1 MSKMLY
7 TASHKSGE
15 KAAMFSSANNFVQLP
30 YQVANM
36 KEMTISVWV
45 NMRASTAWQ
54 RIFDFGNG
62 TDQYMYLTPNSGTDM
77 RFVMRNKGE
86 EEILSA
92 PKLSISRWLHVTLS
106 ISDEAVVLYV
116 DGEEVARS
124 TEMTIRPSDIK
135 PVMNYIGRS
144 QFKKDP
150 MIKAYMDDLR
160 IYNYALDQTEIKEIV
175 EIANDIKSVTDG
187 VAEAIS
193 TEYYSVDGS
202 RLTSPQRGVNI
213 VRTRYANG
221 KVSVKKVLN
230 Q

>member
-1 MSKMLY
+1 
-7 TASHKSGE
+7 
-15 KAAMFSSANNFVQLP
+15 
-30 YQVANM
+30 
-36 KEMTISVWV
+36 
-45 NMRASTAWQ
+45 
-54 RIFDFGNG
+54 
-62 TDQYMYLTPNSGTDM
+62 
-77 RFVMRNKGE
+77 
-86 EEILSA
+86 
-92 PKLSISRWLHVTLS
+92 
-106 ISDEAVVLYV
+106 
-116 DGEEVARS
+116 
-124 TEMTIRPSDIK
+124 
-135 PVMNYIGRS
+135 
-144 QFKKDP
+144 
-150 MIKAYMDDLR
+150 MDDLR

>member
-1 MSKMLY
+1 
-7 TASHKSGE
+7 
-15 KAAMFSSANNFVQLP
+15 MFSSANNFVQLP